1 MTARAAA
8 LAYVGAVAFLA
19 LLIAVHF
26 LRPDVDPFKDDVSAY
41 AIGAYGALMA
51 TAFVVLGASVVAA
64 AVALF
69 GAARGG
75 RGVRAG
81 AALLALAGVG
91 GTLVAAFP
99 SNAPEPVTHTDYAEV
114 AASLVFFVGF
124 ALGSGLVSFSAWTGG
139 RRDAAVTLSVVFLAC
154 FLAMLFGPDRFHGLL
169 MRVAVG
175 FLAAWI
181 MVAATWL
188 AVPAQDRRDIA

>member
-8 LAYVGAVAFLA
+8 LAHVGAVAFLA

-41 AIGAYGALMA
+41 AIGAYGALMS
-51 TAFVVLGASVVAA
+51 TAFVVLGVAVVAA

-69 GAARGG
+69 GVAGGG

-81 AALLALAGVG
+81 ASLLALAGLG
-91 GTLVAAFP
+91 GALVAAFP
-99 SNAPEPVTHTDYAEV
+99 SNAPEPVTRTDYAEV

-124 ALGSGLVSFSAWTGG
+124 AIGSGLVSFSAWTGG
-139 RRDAAVTLSVVFLAC
+139 RRDAAMTLSLGFLLC
-154 FLAMLFGPDRFHGLL
+154 FLVMLFGPERFHGLL

-175 FLAAWI
+175 FLAAWL

-188 AVPAQDRRDIA
+188 AIPVQDRRDVA